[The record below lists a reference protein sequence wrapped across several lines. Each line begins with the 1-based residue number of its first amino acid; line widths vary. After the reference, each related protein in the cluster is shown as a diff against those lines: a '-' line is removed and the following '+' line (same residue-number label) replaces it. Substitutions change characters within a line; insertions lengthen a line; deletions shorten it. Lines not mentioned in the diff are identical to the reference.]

1 LESEEFPRINW
12 SPNVTEGRSKTGN
25 LAELDD
31 NLLDQ
36 LGNHLIKD
44 YDKTYT
50 QVVISRSKYLM
61 KNGNNEVTEFLS
73 HVDMINAIL
82 LSPTKSL
89 NSIVKLYNFLRNDVI
104 SLATTFQANLR
115 RKNGNIVSCF
125 VGETEDNLDSLFND
139 FKDVAK
145 ISQNGGGIGWHFGA
159 IRPSGTITWP
169 M

>member
-1 LESEEFPRINW
+1 
-12 SPNVTEGRSKTGN
+12 
-25 LAELDD
+25 
-31 NLLDQ
+31 
-36 LGNHLIKD
+36 
-44 YDKTYT
+44 
-50 QVVISRSKYLM
+50 M